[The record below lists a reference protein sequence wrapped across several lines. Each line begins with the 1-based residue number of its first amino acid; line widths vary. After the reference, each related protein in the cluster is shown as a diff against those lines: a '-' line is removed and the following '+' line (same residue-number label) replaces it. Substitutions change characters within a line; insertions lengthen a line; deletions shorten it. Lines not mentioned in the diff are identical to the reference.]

1 MINKKILTFAAIAV
15 FSSVSQAEIVDTDWK
30 SEGDALAF
38 VDTDTGIEWLKLDY
52 TAGMTIEE
60 GLSIDGWRLATAS
73 EVEELVSHIVPSYF
87 TSTNSYNS
95 HTKYVNSE
103 QWSTWNSIMVMA
115 WRRRRAQISGT
126 SLSTTLQGCSS

>member
-73 EVEELVSHIVPSYF
+73 E
-87 TSTNSYNS
+87 
-95 HTKYVNSE
+95 
-103 QWSTWNSIMVMA
+103 
-115 WRRRRAQISGT
+115 
-126 SLSTTLQGCSS
+126 